1 MQQDKSVVLLGDGPQ
16 TYDLLGYQPYV
27 DALAEVLARD
37 SLETP
42 FCIGIFGRWGTG
54 KSTFMGLLNKQLD
67 NREQG
72 HYNTLFFQPWQF
84 EEKEEVWKALLLST
98 LRYLEVELERLKSQT
113 EIEYEKIKKTLTSLM
128 LGVGKLAL
136 NKALKSISGGN
147 ITADGIFEMYAN
159 ASKDNSQFIN
169 TFREEFKN
177 IKDEILSASGNQQAR
192 LFIFV
197 DDLDRCTPE
206 NCIMVLESI
215 KLFFDLE
222 ECVFILGI
230 DREVVQKGIEHKYS
244 NSISIKG
251 QDYLD
256 KMIQL
261 PFSLPPVS
269 EETFKNFVEMTTH
282 NLNFSES
289 INQLVTIASESN
301 PRRVK
306 RLCNCLQ
313 LVREVAIRLLEQN
326 PNAEINTPDE
336 SKLAL
341 LLTLQVRY
349 PIAYSWLVK
358 NPMTLN
364 ELENADLESKGEKSS
379 TQSSLTPN
387 LLLKEYLSVDYGKEN
402 AELVLREFKR
412 LWHYAHEKA
421 NVSIFE
427 SKKEIEV
434 YIGITGVVE
443 EDRSQSVKDEVE
455 TFNTRKS
462 VDAKYKS
469 EFDESSEENVIDDIN
484 HDSPP
489 PLEVVESVS
498 ASDNE
503 KVQKR
508 AALVKQDWIAFK
520 TKSMLLSILRLL
532 QLERIGLNM
541 VEEAKLLLHFYENK
555 PKNSLIERDLRSINE
570 VAVYSQV
577 IATSKLF
584 AIVIPV
590 FCVLIWSLA
599 LYYFSDLS
607 SKSTEKAIAPS
618 IIEWMSSSIQFKA
631 PILLI
636 LLFWGAI
643 LSFVSG
649 WFYALLLN
657 LKKRR
662 FILIANNQQSS
673 KQKTN

>member
-1 MQQDKSVVLLGDGPQ
+1 MQQNQPVVLLGDGPQ
-16 TYDLLGYQPYV
+16 SIDLLGYQPYV
-27 DALAEVLARD
+27 DALAAVLARD

-67 NREQG
+67 NRENG

-113 EIEYEKIKKTLTSLM
+113 EIKYEKVKKTLTSLM

-159 ASKDNSQFIN
+159 ASKDNSNFIN
-169 TFREEFKN
+169 TFREEFKS
-177 IKDEILSASGNQQAR
+177 IKDEILNASGNQQAR

-222 ECVFILGI
+222 ECVFIMGI

-269 EETFKNFVEMTTH
+269 EETFKNFVEVTTRD
-282 NLNFSES
+282 LNFSES

-313 LVREVAIRLLEQN
+313 LVREVAIKLLERN
-326 PNAEINTPDE
+326 PNTDVVSTPDE
-336 SKLAL
+336 AKLAL

-358 NPMTLN
+358 NPMTLE
-364 ELENADLESKGEKSS
+364 ELENSSLDSKEGKSS
-379 TQSSLTPN
+379 FPSKPSPSE
-387 LLLKEYLSVDYGKEN
+387 LLKEYLSIDYGKEN
-402 AELVLREFKR
+402 AEIVLREFKL

-427 SKKEIEV
+427 TKEEIEV

-469 EFDESSEENVIDDIN
+469 DELDEKNKLEAEESDIEDSEVPEPSGSSETIIEDDI
-484 HDSPP
+484 
-489 PLEVVESVS
+489 EQV
-498 ASDNE
+498 
-503 KVQKR
+503 KKR
-508 AALVKQDWIAFK
+508 AELVKQDWIAYK
-520 TKSMLLSILRLL
+520 NKSALLTILSLPR
-532 QLERIGLNM
+532 LERMGLNM
-541 VEEAKLLLHFYENK
+541 VDEAKLLLPFYDNDSASTLVK
-555 PKNSLIERDLRSINE
+555 SDLKSIDP
-570 VAVYSQV
+570 VSVYNHV
-577 IATSKLF
+577 IATAKLF
-584 AIVIPV
+584 SIVVPV
-590 FCVLIWSLA
+590 FFVVAWNMARVYYESFATKEPLTYLEWLA
-599 LYYFSDLS
+599 ASVNLS
-607 SKSTEKAIAPS
+607 APG
-618 IIEWMSSSIQFKA
+618 
-631 PILLI
+631 LLI
-636 LLFWGAI
+636 FCLWGAFF
-643 LSFVSG
+643 SFIFAMAYAVSLMG
-649 WFYALLLN
+649 
-657 LKKRR
+657 KKRR
-662 FILIANNQQSS
+662 LTSNAL
-673 KQKTN
+673 KQKLS